1 MARVQVEID
10 GLTWK
15 KCDCCGRYV
24 GKHRCEFCDKAY
36 RTPNGLAKHKAICY
50 CNPDRECPLCHG
62 EGGYGVPAIGPNLGV
77 IFDAEWEDCPACEK
91 AKERQAAPRWSFDP
105 PRITP

>member
-1 MARVQVEID
+1 MARVTVEID

-50 CNPDRECPLCHG
+50 CNPDRECPLCKG
-62 EGGYGVPAIGPNLGV
+62 ESHVLN
-77 IFDAEWEDCPACEK
+77 DAGFPCPCPLCK
-91 AKERQAAPRWSFDP
+91 TAKERQASAGWSTNL
-105 PRITP
+105 PRITS